1 MRLCSTIIAGL
12 PSGVIWKRVRNVAG
26 STARGP
32 TASCCDLLQETG
44 AASSSSE
51 GLLSKSARFRL
62 PLTPRPNE
70 LTTLCA
76 DRPAVALD
84 RGDPLQVV
92 NQRLGNC

>member
-1 MRLCSTIIAGL
+1 MRWCSTIIAGL
-12 PSGVIWKRVRNVAG
+12 PSDVIWKRVRNVAG

-32 TASCCDLLQETG
+32 TASCCDLRQETRRG
-44 AASSSSE
+44 IEFKRGPALKECAISI
-51 GLLSKSARFRL
+51 AID
-62 PLTPRPNE
+62 TPSDE